1 MIHAGRRAWFML
13 KLAKLRGPLQMSR
26 NFLMMLQLV
35 ARRTRC
41 AFLRRLLQVLLLLS
55 VYWVHKAK
63 AESQMIAHGHEQAKV
78 LSPGCPGHAH
88 LSDVTQDAAFSLI
101 TAQVLSCMSC
111 LTSTCI
117 KT

>member
-1 MIHAGRRAWFML
+1 MRISEASVAGA
-13 KLAKLRGPLQMSR
+13 S
-26 NFLMMLQLV
+26 
-35 ARRTRC
+35 
-41 AFLRRLLQVLLLLS
+41 AFECVLG
-55 VYWVHKAK
+55 AK
-63 AESQMIAHGHEQAKV
+63 AESQMIAHGHEQAKI